1 MLTIAFILI
10 LINTDFIL
18 DEIIVTKRLEIKV
31 IVPVIFGVYYRFLV
45 GNQWW
50 EITWQSLIFLDKR
63 PFFSHYLM
71 FYFCKNNVANS
82 KKLLKSLNKLLN
94 KNTSCIWCLINYLFR
109 LNCIMQILFECEKGI
124 QHIIISNMLTLVW
137 NPSSPLFT
145 FVVLPL
151 KSRSCDHHL

>member
-1 MLTIAFILI
+1 MLTIAAILI
-10 LINTDFIL
+10 LINTNFIL
-18 DEIIVTKRLEIKV
+18 NEIIVTKRLEIKV
-31 IVPVIFGVYYRFLV
+31 IVPVIFGFYYRFLV

-94 KNTSCIWCLINYLFR
+94 KNTSCIWCLIIFFVLIVSCKYS
-109 LNCIMQILFECEKGI
+109 
-124 QHIIISNMLTLVW
+124 SNVKREFSTSL
-137 NPSSPLFT
+137 
-145 FVVLPL
+145 
-151 KSRSCDHHL
+151 